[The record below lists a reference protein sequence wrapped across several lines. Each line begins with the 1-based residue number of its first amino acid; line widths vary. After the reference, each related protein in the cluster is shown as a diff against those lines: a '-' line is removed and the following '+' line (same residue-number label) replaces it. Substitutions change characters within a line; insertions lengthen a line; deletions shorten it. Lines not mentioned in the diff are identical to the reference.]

1 MGLFYWRVIADDGKG
16 GVTKS
21 SEGTFIIYVTGVNL
35 IIGRDGQGQVTYTF
49 RPSNIIEQWTIPI
62 GCERV
67 QINAKEAKG
76 GNGWFATNYTQ
87 GIGGKGGSVSWDI
100 PLTPGKILKIVVGR
114 KGQDYQAGFGGGG
127 ASYVIRTG
135 NVPLVVS
142 AGGGASNASRHL
154 NARIL

>member
-1 MGLFYWRVIADDGKG
+1 MLQKRQA
-16 GVTKS
+16 
-21 SEGTFIIYVTGVNL
+21 
-35 IIGRDGQGQVTYTF
+35 TYTF
-49 RPSNIIEQWTIPI
+49 RPSNIIEQWTVPI

-67 QINAKEAKG
+67 QINAKGAKG

-87 GIGGKGGSVSWDI
+87 GIGGKGGSVSCDI
-100 PLTPGKILKIVVGR
+100 PLTPGEILKIVVGR

-135 NVPLVVS
+135 NVPLVIS
-142 AGGGASNASRHL
+142 AGGGGGGGGGGGASNASRHL